1 MLLRKR
7 WSHISTKCLCIY
19 ASGFLLICW
28 FHYLPIT
35 YSSLHLRP
43 FMNFSNI
50 NSLCRFWMS
59 SLSRVEPLPS
69 LLKEHSWLQTITKW
83 CDKFLYESAVF
94 FHFCTLFS
102 QKVRSVML
110 DLLFSL
116 MWTSFFLV
124 VVYVQLILHSN
135 SVKSRFCESI
145 FCHTECYKPK
155 QFCWVHLQI
164 FILQIIVPSSFV
176 QLCPK
181 FESLS
186 IAADIL
192 WVRLN

>member
-1 MLLRKR
+1 MLLRKS

-59 SLSRVEPLPS
+59 SPSRVEPLPS

-83 CDKFLYESAVF
+83 CDRFYMLLGYEY
-94 FHFCTLFS
+94 LKMNQQFS
-102 QKVRSVML
+102 
-110 DLLFSL
+110 
-116 MWTSFFLV
+116 
-124 VVYVQLILHSN
+124 
-135 SVKSRFCESI
+135 SI
-145 FCHTECYKPK
+145 FVPYSLKKWDLWCWTCYFHWYEPHSSQFRMFMWVLSGSYFLGCCICATHSAF
-155 QFCWVHLQI
+155 QFCQ
-164 FILQIIVPSSFV
+164 V
-176 QLCPK
+176 Q
-181 FESLS
+181 
-186 IAADIL
+186 IL
-192 WVRLN
+192 WIYFLLYRVLQT

>member
-1 MLLRKR
+1 MLLRKS

-59 SLSRVEPLPS
+59 SPSRVEPLPS

-83 CDKFLYESAVF
+83 CDRFLYVTGLWVFKNESAVF

-116 MWTSFFLV
+116 IWTPFF
-124 VVYVQLILHSN
+124 
-135 SVKSRFCESI
+135 SI
-145 FCHTECYKPK
+145 
-155 QFCWVHLQI
+155 
-164 FILQIIVPSSFV
+164 
-176 QLCPK
+176 
-181 FESLS
+181 
-186 IAADIL
+186 
-192 WVRLN
+192 